1 MGSELHRKTN
11 EKKVK
16 SATRGELRMKVK
28 TKASKAK
35 MEKATKQEKSPKGFV
50 KEATTK
56 AKCKAGPSP
65 TPAAIKHA
73 HLHLHVHHHHHH
85 HLALG
90 KKKPHKHLSPSL
102 HPKKHHKHPSLK
114 LPKAPKR
121 AISHHKPVMH
131 KRI

>member
-1 MGSELHRKTN
+1 MKLAKSELHRKTN

-65 TPAAIKHA
+65 TPAAKHV
-73 HLHLHVHHHHHH
+73 HLHLH
-85 HLALG
+85 ALG
-90 KKKPHKHLSPSL
+90 KKKPPNTCHWRCIQRS
-102 HPKKHHKHPSLK
+102 
-114 LPKAPKR
+114 
-121 AISHHKPVMH
+121 IT
-131 KRI
+131 